1 MFLLQALFSVLLVSD
16 DVFVVSEVL
25 SEVSFALG
33 FSTVLL
39 DEFRLA

>member
-1 MFLLQALFSVLLVSD
+1 MFLLQALFSVLLVSV

-25 SEVSFALG
+25 SEVSLALG
-33 FSTVLL
+33 FSAVLL